1 MSKWFCTLALLLA
14 GTANAAHT
22 LPATPATSNA
32 SSSNAAAVPA
42 DDAAPAKNAVDN
54 VVADQWMLN
63 PPEVIGRWLA
73 PKPAKPADSATD
85 LSLIGAPVPLPLVL
99 KETHTLAKEGIAD
112 RWMMN
117 PHEVIDRWMSQ
128 GSAKAT
134 DKANSMMSHIDAAR
148 HDVADKTSDL
158 VTTAMGLL
166 GVPYRRGGS
175 SAETG
180 FDCSGFVRSIYS
192 QTVGMVLPRR
202 AVEQAAATKTIDKK
216 ELKPGDLVFFNTMRR
231 TFSHVGIY
239 IGDGKF
245 VHSPRSGKTVRVED
259 MGTTYWKKRFN
270 GARRVV
276 DYTLT
281 AQAQ

>member
-14 GTANAAHT
+14 GTANAAT
-22 LPATPATSNA
+22 FTPATLAAPNTA
-32 SSSNAAAVPA
+32 TNTGTNTATNAATNSEANDV
-42 DDAAPAKNAVDN
+42 VDR
-54 VVADQWMLN
+54 WMLQ
-63 PPEVIGRWLA
+63 PPEAIDRWFA
-73 PKPAKPADSATD
+73 PKKAKPADALVATAN
-85 LSLIGAPVPLPLVL
+85 GAGALVL
-99 KETHTLAKEGIAD
+99 APIALTQKDGVAD
-112 RWMMN
+112 RWMTN
-117 PHEVIDRWMSQ
+117 PHDVIDRWMTQ
-128 GSAKAT
+128 GSAKAA
-134 DKANSMMSHIDAAR
+134 DKASSMMSSIDAAR

-166 GVPYRRGGS
+166 GVPYRRGGN

-202 AVEQAAATKTIDKK
+202 AVEQAAATQKIDKQ

-259 MGTTYWKKRFN
+259 MGTTYWKKRFD

>member
-14 GTANAAHT
+14 GTANAATFTPTT
-22 LPATPATSNA
+22 LAAP
-32 SSSNAAAVPA
+32 NAAANMGNNPGTNTA
-42 DDAAPAKNAVDN
+42 TNTAANAEANDVVDH
-54 VVADQWMLN
+54 WMQH
-63 PPEVIGRWLA
+63 PPEAIERWFA
-73 PKPAKPADSATD
+73 PKKAKPAEALVATPN
-85 LSLIGAPVPLPLVL
+85 GAGALVL
-99 KETHTLAKEGIAD
+99 APIALAQKDAAAD
-112 RWMMN
+112 RWMAN
-117 PHEVIDRWMSQ
+117 PHDVIDRWMSQ
-128 GSAKAT
+128 GSAKAA
-134 DKANSMMSHIDAAR
+134 DKASSMMSSIDAAR

-202 AVEQAAATKTIDKK
+202 AVEQAAATQTIDKK

-259 MGTTYWKKRFN
+259 MGASYWKKRFN

-276 DYTLT
+276 DYSLT
-281 AQAQ
+281 AQAE

>member
-1 MSKWFCTLALLLA
+1 MAAGVLPSRPMSKWFCTLALLLA
-14 GTANAAHT
+14 STAHAVH
-22 LPATPATSNA
+22 ATPTTSSPETND
-32 SSSNAAAVPA
+32 V
-42 DDAAPAKNAVDN
+42 VDH
-54 VVADQWMLN
+54 WMMN
-63 PPEVIGRWLA
+63 PPEVIDRWLA
-73 PKPAKPADSATD
+73 PQKTKPVVASAQIDS
-85 LSLIGAPVPLPLVL
+85 V
-99 KETHTLAKEGIAD
+99 AD

-117 PHEVIDRWMSQ
+117 PHEVIDRWMNQ

-134 DKANSMMSHIDAAR
+134 DKASSMMSQLDAAR
-148 HDVADKTSDL
+148 NDVADKTADL

-166 GVPYRRGGS
+166 GVPYRRGGN

-202 AVEQAAATKTIDKK
+202 AVEQAAATQTIDKK
-216 ELKPGDLVFFNTMRR
+216 ELQPGDLVFFNTMRR

-245 VHSPRSGKTVRVED
+245 VHSPRTGKTVRVESMQD
-259 MGTTYWKKRFN
+259 SYWKKRFN

-276 DYTLT
+276 DYSLT
-281 AQAQ
+281 AQVQ

>member
-14 GTANAAHT
+14 STAHAAH
-22 LPATPATSNA
+22 
-32 SSSNAAAVPA
+32 
-42 DDAAPAKNAVDN
+42 AAPTSEANDVVDH
-54 VVADQWMLN
+54 WMLN
-63 PPEVIGRWLA
+63 SPEVIDRWLA
-73 PKPAKPADSATD
+73 PKKAKPAGVMAQID
-85 LSLIGAPVPLPLVL
+85 GV
-99 KETHTLAKEGIAD
+99 AD
-112 RWMMN
+112 RWMVN
-117 PHEVIDRWMSQ
+117 PHDTIDRWMSE
-128 GSAKAT
+128 GSAKAAT
-134 DKANSMMSHIDAAR
+134 KASSMMSQVDAAR

-166 GVPYRRGGS
+166 GVPYRRGGN

-202 AVEQAAATKTIDKK
+202 AAEQAAATQTIDKK

-245 VHSPRSGKTVRVED
+245 VHSPRTGQSVRVES
-259 MGTTYWKKRFN
+259 MSTSYWKQRFN
-270 GARRVV
+270 GARRVATETV
-276 DYTLT
+276 VAK
-281 AQAQ
+281 AQ

>member
-1 MSKWFCTLALLLA
+1 MSKWFCTVALLLA
-14 GTANAAHT
+14 STAHVAH
-22 LPATPATSNA
+22 
-32 SSSNAAAVPA
+32 
-42 DDAAPAKNAVDN
+42 AAPTSEANDVVDH
-54 VVADQWMLN
+54 WMMN
-63 PPEVIGRWLA
+63 PPEVIDRWLA
-73 PKPAKPADSATD
+73 PKKAKPSGVMAQID
-85 LSLIGAPVPLPLVL
+85 GV
-99 KETHTLAKEGIAD
+99 AD

-117 PHEVIDRWMSQ
+117 PHEAIDRWMSES
-128 GSAKAT
+128 SAKAAT
-134 DKANSMMSHIDAAR
+134 KASSMMSQVDAAR

-166 GVPYRRGGS
+166 GVPYRRGGN

-202 AVEQAAATKTIDKK
+202 AVEQAAATQTIDKK

-245 VHSPRSGKTVRVED
+245 VHSPRTGQTVRVED
-259 MGTTYWKKRFN
+259 MGASYWKKRFN

-276 DYTLT
+276 DYSLT